1 MQRILL
7 TLTIMALLAGCST
20 LRFPGVYRIDIPQGN
35 FVTEDMLTE
44 LRPGMTPEQVRYVLG
59 PPTLQDPFTEGSW
72 RYLMRYLPG
81 EGEPVEQ
88 EIIVYF
94 ENDRYSHYEGEVV
107 ADLKSKTS
115 GRKDRELQ
123 SKAQRRKKQSGTE
136 EVPELDPE
144 PEPIPE
150 GEPRGDEL

>member
-7 TLTIMALLAGCST
+7 TVTIMALLAGCSN

-44 LRPGMTPEQVRYVLG
+44 LRPGMTAEQVRYVLG

-81 EGEPVEQ
+81 EGDPVEQ
-88 EIIVYF
+88 EIVVFF
-94 ENDRYSHYEGEVV
+94 ENGQYSHYEGDVV

-136 EVPELDPE
+136 KAPELDPE

-150 GEPRGDEL
+150 AEPRGDEL